1 MIYCRHFSVFK
12 IEKFARFSPAIL
24 TEVQCL
30 YGNPMSKDN
39 RKRYL
44 SLVPTRSILF
54 RRPRKAWNGR
64 RKPNTIL
71 LIKFVACSSLLRSM
85 QSHFQFSIHYVCLYD
100 YDKTES
106 KSAVKFS
113 TKNATARER
122 LPLQHLEFIKLRKWI
137 FFLFSNNS
145 WFQGCIALLR
155 YSSEVKTYENVKL
168 LGRSNGVW
176 ENCSGEACSSSDQN
190 KCEHGGICVDLV
202 VTTQCDCEGTGYDGR
217 FCERSGMIYKLYGFI
232 NFTNHPLSTTGP

>member
-1 MIYCRHFSVFK
+1 MSIIFISGRQKILIYCRHFSVFK

-113 TKNATARER
+113 TKNATERER
-122 LPLQHLEFIKLRKWI
+122 LQHLEFIKLRKWI
-137 FFLFSNNS
+137 FFYFLITAGSRDVLLCYDTAVRWKPTRMSSYSAGQMACGRTAVARLVQVLTRTSVNTEAS
-145 WFQGCIALLR
+145 VLIWWSRPSAIAR
-155 YSSEVKTYENVKL
+155 G
-168 LGRSNGVW
+168 LGMMVASANDQVLYI
-176 ENCSGEACSSSDQN
+176 NCMG
-190 KCEHGGICVDLV
+190 L
-202 VTTQCDCEGTGYDGR
+202 
-217 FCERSGMIYKLYGFI
+217 
-232 NFTNHPLSTTGP
+232 